1 MNASTQPPEDSTP
14 DTPEHRKK
22 TDEPGK
28 IDETGKS
35 ESSKKSG
42 KKGFDLAAVPDKY
55 WALAAMVLW
64 GGAILFFGLIRLDN
78 YAMDEGGAMA
88 LLLAWSV
95 AEKVVIP
102 VTVLGGPDVRALF
115 FWPVALYWPGNMLA
129 AKIFTMVALYGGAY
143 ALFRWSRQTHSQE
156 VALIA
161 TGLLL
166 ISPLTILQIDAVAS
180 APFLLGAFGLA
191 FWLDKKYHASP
202 HAISSWYFLQM
213 LLVAATVTLH
223 PMGLAY
229 PLALAW
235 QWHRRSQENTEYQI
249 RKKQVWLGVSLATV
263 IVLIMQLGWIDI
275 HWFANPLIA
284 LNQALLSIN
293 ELDPGRSGWI
303 LGAVLAAALIAVIA
317 KDYKL
322 LSQTLIGNMLLAA
335 VVIGVIAAGRNWALI
350 AMALVLYRGFPLLI
364 QMNKKI
370 SVSGFI
376 GQRGLVLIGIMVF
389 AVLFMRADKLHAQF
403 IKSEILSPVDELIR
417 TLSRE
422 AQNPDNAFI
431 AASQWP
437 ARTMLVC
444 RRDVLHLPPPRENGE
459 QFLAS
464 IKGVTHIMFDHRS
477 PANDALNKN
486 VSEITGYT
494 QTLAIQQAG
503 VIIKIKTEDTEGKN
517 QSRNAH
523 ASQPNE
529 KRDSASTGNDTH
541 SSTNAEPP
549 NTNEQ
554 PASGE

>member
-1 MNASTQPPEDSTP
+1 MNSSSQPPEDSRREKADQTEEP
-14 DTPEHRKK
+14 SK
-22 TDEPGK
+22 TGNTGT
-28 IDETGKS
+28 TGK
-35 ESSKKSG
+35 KS
-42 KKGFDLAAVPDKY
+42 FDLAAVPDKY

-102 VTVLGGPDVRALF
+102 VTVLGGPDIRALF

-129 AKIFTMVALYGGAY
+129 AKIFTMMALFGGAY

-166 ISPLTILQIDAVAS
+166 IAPLTILQIDAVAS

-191 FWLDKKYHASP
+191 FWLDNKYHASP

-213 LLVAATVTLH
+213 LLVFATVTLH

-229 PLALAW
+229 PAALAW
-235 QWHRRSQENTEYQI
+235 QWHRRSQENPDYQT
-249 RKKQVWLGVSLATV
+249 RKKQVWLGVSLTTV

-284 LNQALLSIN
+284 LNQALLSVN
-293 ELDPGRSGWI
+293 ELDPGSSGWI
-303 LGAVLAAALIAVIA
+303 LGAVLAVVLIVIIA
-317 KDYKL
+317 KDYLL
-322 LSQTLIGNMLLAA
+322 LSQTLIGSMLLAA
-335 VVIGVIAAGRNWALI
+335 VVFGLIAAGRNWAVI
-350 AMALVLYRGFPLLI
+350 AKALLLYRGFPLLI
-364 QMNKKI
+364 GMNKKI
-370 SVSGFI
+370 SKSGFM
-376 GQRGLVLIGIMVF
+376 GQRGLVLIGMMVF
-389 AVLFMRADKLHAQF
+389 AVLFMRADKMHAQF

-417 TLSRE
+417 TLARE
-422 AQNPDNAFI
+422 ARDPDKAFI

-464 IKGVTHIMFDHRS
+464 IKGVTHIVFDHRS
-477 PANDALNKN
+477 PANDALNRN
-486 VSEITGYT
+486 LSEITGFT

-503 VIIKIKTEDTEGKN
+503 VIIKIKTEDSEGKDQTGN
-517 QSRNAH
+517 PH
-523 ASQPNE
+523 ARHPTDKN
-529 KRDSASTGNDTH
+529 DSAATGETTIPSTD
-541 SSTNAEPP
+541 
-549 NTNEQ
+549 EQ
-554 PASGE
+554 PAGSE

>member
-1 MNASTQPPEDSTP
+1 MNSSSQPPEDSTP
-14 DTPEHRKK
+14 DKAEHREK
-22 TDEPGK
+22 TGETG
-28 IDETGKS
+28 ETGKN
-35 ESSKKSG
+35 ESSKKSS

-129 AKIFTMVALYGGAY
+129 AKIFTMTALFGGAY

-166 ISPLTILQIDAVAS
+166 IAPLTILQIDAVAS
-180 APFLLGAFGLA
+180 APFLLGAFGLGH
-191 FWLDKKYHASP
+191 WLDKKYNVSP

-235 QWHRRSQENTEYQI
+235 QWHRRAQENSGYQM

-275 HWFANPLIA
+275 HWFTNPLGV
-284 LNQALLSIN
+284 LNQALLSVN
-293 ELDPGRSGWI
+293 ELDPGRTGWI
-303 LGAVLAAALIAVIA
+303 LGAVLAVPLIVIIA
-317 KDYKL
+317 KDYQL
-322 LSQTLIGNMLLAA
+322 LSQTLIGSMLLAA
-335 VVIGVIAAGRNWALI
+335 VVIGLVAAGRNWAVI
-350 AMALVLYRGFPLLI
+350 AMALLLYRGFPLLI
-364 QMNKKI
+364 EINKKI
-370 SVSGFI
+370 SASGFM
-376 GQRGLVLIGIMVF
+376 GQRGLVLIGMMVF

-403 IKSEILSPVDELIR
+403 VKSEILSPVDELIR

-422 AQNPDNAFI
+422 ARDPDKAFI

-477 PANDALNKN
+477 PANDALNRN
-486 VSEITGYT
+486 LSQITGFT

-503 VIIKIKTEDTEGKN
+503 VIIKIKTGDSVGKDPTG
-517 QSRNAH
+517 NAH
-523 ASQPNE
+523 ASQPTDKN
-529 KRDSASTGNDTH
+529 DST
-541 SSTNAEPP
+541 
-549 NTNEQ
+549 
-554 PASGE
+554 ASGETQMPNTDAEKPAGSE